1 MNKRWAENWTIRDK
15 ISDRSFE
22 ILTVSFRPFYLPRE
36 FGEITIILTYVP
48 GPDDKAAARAIADI
62 YNKEMNR
69 SSNNPIFILGDF
81 NTCDITENLPLVH

>member
-1 MNKRWAENWTIRDK
+1 MIGIRHDRDVNLTEKERGGGICIFMNKRWAENWTIRDK

-48 GPDDKAAARAIADI
+48 GPDDKAGGGRKHLMA
-62 YNKEMNR
+62 
-69 SSNNPIFILGDF
+69 
-81 NTCDITENLPLVH
+81 LVTRQPG